1 MSIAIADENFFN
13 KGLKLFKDK
22 KYEDARFMFERGIV
36 FNPKDSNSY
45 LYLAKIYN
53 IQEDQDKEEKNL
65 EATLLIEPN
74 NEEAILMSMKIA
86 LERSNYSKVKDL
98 SNTFSKVCKKL
109 CNENKEILDTLAN
122 IEPKKMSLDKN
133 LNKILIIDFGSQF
146 TQLIARRIRESGV
159 YSEIISH
166 KKVKN
171 KNIDNSIKGI
181 ILSGGPLNV
190 YQINK
195 YSFDK
200 RIIENQIPVLGICFG
215 HQILSKL
222 NGGRVKQSKYREFG
236 LANIRK
242 KRESILTKN
251 FFNKKNI
258 NKVWM
263 SHADQVSKLPK
274 NFNVIASSQN
284 SKFAII
290 ENKKKNFYGVQF
302 HPEVTHTENGKKLI
316 NNFIFLI
323 CKIKR
328 NWSSKDQKIKL
339 IKDVQ
344 NLVGKNKV
352 ICALSGGVD
361 SSVVAQLL
369 NKAIGKNLFCIF
381 VNTGLLRKNE
391 EIQVVKTFKKKLK
404 INLIY
409 VNAENEF
416 LRKLNNVS
424 DPEKKRKIIG
434 NLFIKIFER
443 YAKRIKNVKFLA
455 QGTLYPDLI
464 ESKSVTGSQT
474 SKIKSHHN
482 VGGLPKK
489 MKLKL
494 VEPLKFLFKDEV
506 RKLGLELK
514 LSKEIISRHPFPGPG
529 LAIRMPGIIT
539 KEKIKI
545 LKEADNYFIQ
555 ALREHNLYNKIWQ
568 AYAALLP
575 VKTVGVMGD
584 NRTYEYL
591 CLLRAITSEDGMTA
605 DFYDFKK
612 SFIQMISNKIV
623 NSIRGVNRV
632 VYDVTS
638 KPPSTIELE

>member
-1 MSIAIADENFFN
+1 
-13 KGLKLFKDK
+13 
-22 KYEDARFMFERGIV
+22 
-36 FNPKDSNSY
+36 
-45 LYLAKIYN
+45 
-53 IQEDQDKEEKNL
+53 
-65 EATLLIEPN
+65 
-74 NEEAILMSMKIA
+74 
-86 LERSNYSKVKDL
+86 
-98 SNTFSKVCKKL
+98 
-109 CNENKEILDTLAN
+109 
-122 IEPKKMSLDKN
+122 MSLDQN
-133 LNKILIIDFGSQF
+133 LDKVVIIDFGSQF
-146 TQLIARRIRESGV
+146 TQLIARRIRELGV
-159 YSEIISH
+159 FSEIVSH
-166 KKVKN
+166 KKIRTSDINQSVR
-171 KNIDNSIKGI
+171 GI

-200 RIIENQIPVLGICFG
+200 KILELNIPILGICFG

-222 NGGRVKQSKYREFG
+222 NGGRVRQSKHREFG
-236 LANIRK
+236 LANIFK
-242 KRESILTKN
+242 KRDSLLTKN
-251 FFNKKNI
+251 FYGVKKT
-258 NKVWM
+258 KEVWM

-274 NFNVIASSQN
+274 NFQVIASSTN
-284 SKFAII
+284 SKYAIV
-290 ENKKKNFYGVQF
+290 ENKLKKYYGVQF

-316 NNFIFLI
+316 SNFVFLI
-323 CKIKR
+323 CKIKK

-339 IKDVQ
+339 INEVRDQ
-344 NLVGKNKV
+344 VGSHKV

-369 NKAIGKNLFCIF
+369 NKAIGKKLYCIF
-381 VNTGLLRKNE
+381 VNTGLLRKDE
-391 EIQVVKTFKKKLK
+391 ETQVVQTFKKRLK
-404 INLIY
+404 MNLIY

-416 LRKLNNVS
+416 LGKLKNVY

-443 YAKRIKNVKFLA
+443 YAKKIKDVKFLA

-489 MKLKL
+489 MNLKL

-514 LSKEIISRHPFPGPG
+514 LSNEIISRHPFPGPG
-529 LAIRMPGIIT
+529 LAIRMPGNIT
-539 KEKIKI
+539 NEKIKI
-545 LKEADNYFIQ
+545 LKEADYYFIQ
-555 ALREHNLYNKIWQ
+555 ALKDHGLYHKIWQ

-605 DFYDFKK
+605 DFFEFRK
-612 SFIQMISNKIV
+612 SFMQTISNKIV
-623 NSIRGVNRV
+623 NSIRGINRV

>member
-1 MSIAIADENFFN
+1 
-13 KGLKLFKDK
+13 
-22 KYEDARFMFERGIV
+22 
-36 FNPKDSNSY
+36 
-45 LYLAKIYN
+45 
-53 IQEDQDKEEKNL
+53 
-65 EATLLIEPN
+65 
-74 NEEAILMSMKIA
+74 
-86 LERSNYSKVKDL
+86 
-98 SNTFSKVCKKL
+98 
-109 CNENKEILDTLAN
+109 
-122 IEPKKMSLDKN
+122 MSLDKN
-133 LNKILIIDFGSQF
+133 LNKIIIIDFGSQF
-146 TQLIARRIRESGV
+146 TQLIARRIRELGIF
-159 YSEIISH
+159 SEILSH
-166 KKVKN
+166 KKIITKD
-171 KNIDNSIKGI
+171 IDSSIKGI

-200 RIIENQIPVLGICFG
+200 KIINLNIPILGICFG

-222 NGGRVKQSKYREFG
+222 NGGRVKQSKHREFG
-236 LANIRK
+236 LANIYK
-242 KRESILTKN
+242 KNESLLTKN
-251 FFNKKNI
+251 FFNKK
-258 NKVWM
+258 KTKRVWM

-274 NFNVIASSQN
+274 DFKVIASSTN
-284 SKFAII
+284 SKFAIV
-290 ENKKKNFYGVQF
+290 ENKQKKFYGIQF

-316 NNFIFLI
+316 SNFIFLV
-323 CKIKR
+323 CKMKR
-328 NWSSKDQKIKL
+328 NWSSRDQKIQL
-339 IKDVQ
+339 IKEVKDQ
-344 NLVGKNKV
+344 VGSEKV

-369 NKAIGKNLFCIF
+369 NKAIGSKLYCIF

-391 EIQVVKTFKKKLK
+391 ELQVVQTFKKRLK

-409 VNAENEF
+409 VNAEKEF
-416 LRKLNNVS
+416 LKKLHNVS

-434 NLFIKIFER
+434 KLFIKIFER
-443 YAKRIKNVKFLA
+443 YAKKIKNVKFLA

-489 MKLKL
+489 MNLKL
-494 VEPLKFLFKDEV
+494 IEPLKFLFKDEV
-506 RKLGLELK
+506 RKLGLELN
-514 LSKEIISRHPFPGPG
+514 LSKDIISRHPFPGPG

-539 KEKIKI
+539 NEKIKI
-545 LKEADNYFIQ
+545 LKEADYYFIQ
-555 ALREHNLYNKIWQ
+555 ALRDHDLYHKIWQ

-605 DFYDFKK
+605 DFFEFRK
-612 SFIQMISNKIV
+612 SFMQTISNKIV
-623 NSIRGVNRV
+623 NNIRGINRV

>member
-1 MSIAIADENFFN
+1 
-13 KGLKLFKDK
+13 
-22 KYEDARFMFERGIV
+22 
-36 FNPKDSNSY
+36 
-45 LYLAKIYN
+45 
-53 IQEDQDKEEKNL
+53 
-65 EATLLIEPN
+65 
-74 NEEAILMSMKIA
+74 
-86 LERSNYSKVKDL
+86 
-98 SNTFSKVCKKL
+98 
-109 CNENKEILDTLAN
+109 
-122 IEPKKMSLDKN
+122 MSLDLS

-146 TQLIARRIRESGV
+146 TQLIARRIRELGIF
-159 YSEIISH
+159 SEIVSH
-166 KKVKN
+166 KKIKN
-171 KNIDNSIKGI
+171 KDIDFSVKGI

-200 RIIENQIPVLGICFG
+200 KIIENKTPVLGICFG

-222 NGGRVKQSKYREFG
+222 KGGKVKQSKHREFG
-236 LANIRK
+236 LANISK
-242 KRESILTKN
+242 KKDSLLTKDL
-251 FFNKKNI
+251 FKNKKTI
-258 NKVWM
+258 KVWM

-274 NFNVIASSQN
+274 NFDVVASSLN

-290 ENKKKNFYGVQF
+290 ENKSKKYYGVQF
-302 HPEVTHTENGKKLI
+302 HPEVTHTDNGKKLI
-316 NNFIFLI
+316 SNFVFLI
-323 CKIKR
+323 CQIKK
-328 NWSSKDQKIKL
+328 NWSSKDQKNKL
-339 IKDVQ
+339 IKDVKRQ
-344 NLVGKNKV
+344 VGKNKV

-369 NKAIGKNLFCIF
+369 NKAIGKKLYCIF

-391 EIQVVKTFKKKLK
+391 EKQVVETFKKKLR

-409 VNAENEF
+409 VNAEKEF
-416 LRKLNNVS
+416 LKKLTNVS
-424 DPEKKRKIIG
+424 DPEKKRKVIG

-443 YAKRIKNVKFLA
+443 YAKKIKNVKFLA

-506 RKLGLELK
+506 RKLGLELN
-514 LSKEIISRHPFPGPG
+514 LSKDIISRHPFPGPG
-529 LAIRMPGIIT
+529 LAIRMPGAIT
-539 KEKIKI
+539 KEKINI
-545 LKEADNYFIQ
+545 LKEADYYFIQ
-555 ALREHNLYNKIWQ
+555 ALKEHGLYHKIWQ

-605 DFYDFKK
+605 DFFEFKK
-612 SFIQMISNKIV
+612 SFSQMISNKIV
-623 NSIRGVNRV
+623 NSIRGINRV
-632 VYDVTS
+632 VYDITS

>member
-1 MSIAIADENFFN
+1 
-13 KGLKLFKDK
+13 
-22 KYEDARFMFERGIV
+22 
-36 FNPKDSNSY
+36 
-45 LYLAKIYN
+45 
-53 IQEDQDKEEKNL
+53 
-65 EATLLIEPN
+65 
-74 NEEAILMSMKIA
+74 
-86 LERSNYSKVKDL
+86 
-98 SNTFSKVCKKL
+98 
-109 CNENKEILDTLAN
+109 
-122 IEPKKMSLDKN
+122 MSLDQS

-146 TQLIARRIRESGV
+146 TQLIARRIRELGIFSKIV
-159 YSEIISH
+159 SH

-171 KNIDNSIKGI
+171 SEINSYIKGI

-190 YQINK
+190 YEIKK

-200 RIIENQIPVLGICFG
+200 KIIQNGVPVLGICFG
-215 HQILSKL
+215 HQMLSKL
-222 NGGRVKQSKYREFG
+222 NGGKVKQSKHREFG
-236 LANIRK
+236 LANVYK
-242 KRESILTKN
+242 KNNSLLTNN
-251 FFNKKNI
+251 FFNNKKTL
-258 NKVWM
+258 KVWM
-263 SHADQVSKLPK
+263 SHADEVSKLPK
-274 NFNVIASSQN
+274 NFKVIASSQN
-284 SKFAII
+284 SKFAIV
-290 ENKKKNFYGVQF
+290 ENKTKNFYGVQF

-316 NNFIFLI
+316 SNFVFKI
-323 CKIKR
+323 CKIKK
-328 NWSSKDQKIKL
+328 NWSSKDQKIRL
-339 IKDVQ
+339 IKEVRKQ
-344 NLVGKNKV
+344 VGNNKV

-369 NKAIGKNLFCIF
+369 NKAIGKKLYCIF

-391 EIQVVKTFKKKLK
+391 EKQVIETFKKRLK

-409 VNAENEF
+409 VNAEKEF
-416 LRKLNNVS
+416 LKRLVNIS
-424 DPEKKRKIIG
+424 DPEQKRKIIG

-443 YAKRIKNVKFLA
+443 YANKIKNVKYLA

-506 RKLGLELK
+506 RKLGLELN
-514 LSKEIISRHPFPGPG
+514 LNKEIISRHPFPGPG
-529 LAIRMPGIIT
+529 LAIRMPGAVT
-539 KEKIKI
+539 KEKINI

-555 ALREHNLYNKIWQ
+555 ALKENDLYHKIWQ

-605 DFYDFKK
+605 DFYEFKK
-612 SFIQMISNKIV
+612 SFSQMISNKIV
-623 NSIRGVNRV
+623 NSIRGINRV
-632 VYDVTS
+632 VYDITS

>member
-1 MSIAIADENFFN
+1 
-13 KGLKLFKDK
+13 
-22 KYEDARFMFERGIV
+22 
-36 FNPKDSNSY
+36 
-45 LYLAKIYN
+45 
-53 IQEDQDKEEKNL
+53 
-65 EATLLIEPN
+65 
-74 NEEAILMSMKIA
+74 
-86 LERSNYSKVKDL
+86 
-98 SNTFSKVCKKL
+98 
-109 CNENKEILDTLAN
+109 
-122 IEPKKMSLDKN
+122 MSLDKN

-146 TQLIARRIRESGV
+146 TQLIARRIRELGV
-159 YSEIISH
+159 FSEIISH
-166 KKVKN
+166 KKIKN
-171 KNIDNSIKGI
+171 KDIDKSIKGI

-190 YQINK
+190 YQIDRNN
-195 YSFDK
+195 FDK
-200 RIIENQIPVLGICFG
+200 KIIENKIPILGICFG

-222 NGGRVKQSKYREFG
+222 NGGKVKHSKHREFG
-236 LANIRK
+236 LVDIK
-242 KRESILTKN
+242 KKNKSTLTRN
-251 FFNKKNI
+251 FFDKQNK

-274 NFNVIASSQN
+274 NFKVIASSSN
-284 SKFAII
+284 SKFTII

-302 HPEVTHTENGKKLI
+302 HPEVTHTKNGKKLI
-316 NNFIFLI
+316 KNFVFLI
-323 CKIKR
+323 CKIKK
-328 NWSSKDQKIKL
+328 NWSPKDQKIKL
-339 IKDVQ
+339 IKEVQ
-344 NLVGKNKV
+344 EIAGNNKV

-369 NKAIGKNLFCIF
+369 NKAIGKKLFCIF

-391 EIQVVKTFKKKLK
+391 EIEVVKIFKKKLK

-409 VNAENEF
+409 VNAEKEF
-416 LRKLNNVS
+416 LRKLHNIS

-443 YAKRIKNVKFLA
+443 YAKKIKNVKFLA

-489 MKLKL
+489 MRLKL
-494 VEPLKFLFKDEV
+494 IEPLKFLFKDEV
-506 RKLGLELK
+506 RKLGSELN
-514 LSKEIISRHPFPGPG
+514 LSNEIISRHPFPGPG

-545 LKEADNYFIQ
+545 LKEADSYFIQ
-555 ALREHNLYNKIWQ
+555 ALRDHNLYNKIWQ

-605 DFYDFKK
+605 DFFDFKK
-612 SFIQMISNKIV
+612 TFIQMISSKIV
-623 NSIRGVNRV
+623 NSIRGINRV

>member
-1 MSIAIADENFFN
+1 
-13 KGLKLFKDK
+13 
-22 KYEDARFMFERGIV
+22 
-36 FNPKDSNSY
+36 
-45 LYLAKIYN
+45 
-53 IQEDQDKEEKNL
+53 
-65 EATLLIEPN
+65 
-74 NEEAILMSMKIA
+74 
-86 LERSNYSKVKDL
+86 
-98 SNTFSKVCKKL
+98 
-109 CNENKEILDTLAN
+109 
-122 IEPKKMSLDKN
+122 MSLNRKLD
-133 LNKILIIDFGSQF
+133 KILIIDFGSQF
-146 TQLIARRIRESGV
+146 TQLIARRIREFGV
-159 YSEIISH
+159 FCEIISH
-166 KKVKN
+166 KKIKT
-171 KNIDNSIKGI
+171 KNIDHSIKGL

-200 RIIENQIPVLGICFG
+200 RIIEKQIPILGICFG

-222 NGGRVKQSKYREFG
+222 NGGKVKQSKYREFG
-236 LANIRK
+236 LANIYK
-242 KRESILTKN
+242 KKESILIKN
-251 FFNKKNI
+251 FFNKKRI

-274 NFNVIASSQN
+274 YFNVIASSQN
-284 SKFAII
+284 SKYAII
-290 ENKKKNFYGVQF
+290 ENRSKKFYGVQF
-302 HPEVTHTENGKKLI
+302 HPEVTHTQNGKRLI
-316 NNFIFLI
+316 HNFIFLI
-323 CKIKR
+323 CKIKK
-328 NWSSKDQKIKL
+328 NWSSKDQKNQL
-339 IKDVQ
+339 IKEVRETVK
-344 NLVGKNKV
+344 NNKV

-369 NKAIGKNLFCIF
+369 NKAIGKKLYCIF

-391 EIQVVKTFKKKLK
+391 ETQVVKTFKKKLK
-404 INLIY
+404 INLLY
-409 VNAENEF
+409 VNAEKEF
-416 LRKLNNVS
+416 IRKLKNIS

-443 YAKRIKNVKFLA
+443 YAKRIKGVKFLA

-482 VGGLPKK
+482 VGGLPKR
-489 MKLKL
+489 MKLRL

-506 RKLGLELK
+506 RKLGLELN

-529 LAIRMPGIIT
+529 LAIRIPGIIT
-539 KEKIKI
+539 QEKIKI
-545 LKEADNYFIQ
+545 LKEADYHFIKS
-555 ALREHNLYNKIWQ
+555 LKENNLYDKIWQ

-605 DFYDFKK
+605 DFFDFKK
-612 SFIQMISNKIV
+612 TFIQMISNKIV
-623 NSIRGVNRV
+623 NSIRGINRV

>member
-1 MSIAIADENFFN
+1 
-13 KGLKLFKDK
+13 
-22 KYEDARFMFERGIV
+22 
-36 FNPKDSNSY
+36 
-45 LYLAKIYN
+45 
-53 IQEDQDKEEKNL
+53 
-65 EATLLIEPN
+65 
-74 NEEAILMSMKIA
+74 
-86 LERSNYSKVKDL
+86 
-98 SNTFSKVCKKL
+98 
-109 CNENKEILDTLAN
+109 
-122 IEPKKMSLDKN
+122 MSLN
-133 LNKILIIDFGSQF
+133 QSLNKILIIDFGSQF
-146 TQLIARRIRESGV
+146 TQLVARRIRELGV
-159 YSEIISH
+159 FSEIVSH
-166 KKVKN
+166 KKIKN
-171 KNIDNSIKGI
+171 SNIDKSIKGI

-190 YQINK
+190 YEINK

-200 RIIENQIPVLGICFG
+200 RIIENGLPVLGICFG

-222 NGGRVKQSKYREFG
+222 NGGKVKQSKHREFG
-236 LANIRK
+236 LANIYK
-242 KRESILTKN
+242 KKESLLIKN
-251 FFNKKNI
+251 FFNNKKI

-274 NFNVIASSQN
+274 NFTVIASTQN
-284 SKFAII
+284 SRFAII
-290 ENKKKNFYGVQF
+290 ENKLKNFYGVQF

-316 NNFIFLI
+316 SNFIFLV

-339 IKDVQ
+339 IKEITNQ
-344 NLVGKNKV
+344 VGNNKV

-369 NKAIGKNLFCIF
+369 NKAIGKKLTCIF
-381 VNTGLLRKNE
+381 VNTGLLRKDE
-391 EIQVVKTFKKKLK
+391 EKQVVKTFKNKLK
-404 INLIY
+404 INLVYI
-409 VNAENEF
+409 NAEREF
-416 LRKLNNVS
+416 IKKLSNVS

-443 YAKRIKNVKFLA
+443 YAKKVKNVKFLA

-506 RKLGLELK
+506 RKLGLELN
-514 LSKEIISRHPFPGPG
+514 LSKDIISRHPFPGPG
-529 LAIRMPGIIT
+529 LAIRMPGVIT
-539 KEKIKI
+539 KKRINI
-545 LKEADNYFIQ
+545 LKQADYYFIQ
-555 ALREHNLYNKIWQ
+555 ALKDHGLYHKIWQ

-605 DFYDFKK
+605 DFYEFKK
-612 SFIQMISNKIV
+612 PFVQMISNKIV
-623 NSIRGVNRV
+623 NSIRGINRV
-632 VYDVTS
+632 VYDITS

>member
-1 MSIAIADENFFN
+1 
-13 KGLKLFKDK
+13 
-22 KYEDARFMFERGIV
+22 
-36 FNPKDSNSY
+36 
-45 LYLAKIYN
+45 
-53 IQEDQDKEEKNL
+53 
-65 EATLLIEPN
+65 
-74 NEEAILMSMKIA
+74 
-86 LERSNYSKVKDL
+86 
-98 SNTFSKVCKKL
+98 
-109 CNENKEILDTLAN
+109 
-122 IEPKKMSLDKN
+122 MSLDQS

-146 TQLIARRIRESGV
+146 TQLIARRIRELGV
-159 YSEIISH
+159 FSEIISH
-166 KKVKN
+166 KKIKN

-190 YQINK
+190 YEINK

-200 RIIENQIPVLGICFG
+200 KIIKNGIPVLGICFG

-222 NGGRVKQSKYREFG
+222 NGGRVKQSKHREFG
-236 LANIRK
+236 LTNIYK
-242 KRESILTKN
+242 KKDSLLIKK
-251 FFNKKNI
+251 FFNNKKFI
-258 NKVWM
+258 KVWM

-274 NFNVIASSQN
+274 NFKVIASSKN
-284 SKFAII
+284 SKFAIV
-290 ENKKKNFYGVQF
+290 ENKSKKFYGVQF

-316 NNFIFLI
+316 SNFIFLI
-323 CKIKR
+323 CGIKK
-328 NWSSKDQKIKL
+328 NWSLKDQKMKL
-339 IKDVQ
+339 IKDVRDQ
-344 NLVGKNKV
+344 VGENKV

-369 NKAIGKNLFCIF
+369 NKAIGKKLYCIF

-391 EIQVVKTFKKKLK
+391 EKQVVETFKKRLK

-409 VNAENEF
+409 VNAEKEF
-416 LRKLNNVS
+416 IKKLTNVS

-434 NLFIKIFER
+434 NLFIKIFEI
-443 YAKRIKNVKFLA
+443 YAKKIKNVKFLA

-464 ESKSVTGSQT
+464 ESKSVTGSQS

-494 VEPLKFLFKDEV
+494 LEPLKFLFKDEV
-506 RKLGLELK
+506 RKLGLELN

-539 KEKIKI
+539 KEKISI
-545 LKEADNYFIQ
+545 LKEADHYFIQ
-555 ALREHNLYNKIWQ
+555 SLKEHGLYNKIWQ

-591 CLLRAITSEDGMTA
+591 CLLRAITSKDGMTA
-605 DFYDFKK
+605 DFYEFKK
-612 SFIQMISNKIV
+612 SFIQIISNKIV
-623 NSIRGVNRV
+623 NSIRGINRV
-632 VYDVTS
+632 VYDITS

>member
-1 MSIAIADENFFN
+1 
-13 KGLKLFKDK
+13 
-22 KYEDARFMFERGIV
+22 
-36 FNPKDSNSY
+36 
-45 LYLAKIYN
+45 
-53 IQEDQDKEEKNL
+53 
-65 EATLLIEPN
+65 
-74 NEEAILMSMKIA
+74 
-86 LERSNYSKVKDL
+86 
-98 SNTFSKVCKKL
+98 
-109 CNENKEILDTLAN
+109 
-122 IEPKKMSLDKN
+122 MSLDQN
-133 LNKILIIDFGSQF
+133 LNKVVIIDFGSQF
-146 TQLIARRIRESGV
+146 TQLIARRIRELGV
-159 YSEIISH
+159 FSEIVSH
-166 KKVKN
+166 KKIRT
-171 KNIDNSIKGI
+171 IDINQSVRGI

-195 YSFDK
+195 YSFDRK
-200 RIIENQIPVLGICFG
+200 ILELNIPILGICFG

-222 NGGRVKQSKYREFG
+222 NGGRVKQSKHREFG
-236 LANIRK
+236 FANIFK
-242 KRESILTKN
+242 KKDSLLTKN
-251 FFNKKNI
+251 FYGSKKT
-258 NKVWM
+258 KEVWM

-274 NFNVIASSQN
+274 NFKVIASSTN
-284 SKFAII
+284 SKYAIV
-290 ENKKKNFYGVQF
+290 ENKLKKFYGVQF

-316 NNFIFLI
+316 SNFIFLI

-328 NWSSKDQKIKL
+328 NWSSRDQKIKL
-339 IKDVQ
+339 ITEVRDQ
-344 NLVGKNKV
+344 VGTHKV

-369 NKAIGKNLFCIF
+369 NKAIGKKLYCIF

-391 EIQVVKTFKKKLK
+391 ETQVVRTFKKKLK
-404 INLIY
+404 MNLIY
-409 VNAENEF
+409 VNAEKEF
-416 LRKLNNVS
+416 LGKLKNVS

-443 YAKRIKNVKFLA
+443 YAKKIKNVKFLA

-489 MKLKL
+489 MNLKL

-539 KEKIKI
+539 NEKIKI
-545 LKEADNYFIQ
+545 LKEADYYFIQ
-555 ALREHNLYNKIWQ
+555 ALREHGLYHKIWQ

-605 DFYDFKK
+605 DFFEFRK
-612 SFIQMISNKIV
+612 SFMQTISNKIV
-623 NSIRGVNRV
+623 NSIRGINRV

>member
-1 MSIAIADENFFN
+1 
-13 KGLKLFKDK
+13 
-22 KYEDARFMFERGIV
+22 
-36 FNPKDSNSY
+36 
-45 LYLAKIYN
+45 
-53 IQEDQDKEEKNL
+53 
-65 EATLLIEPN
+65 
-74 NEEAILMSMKIA
+74 
-86 LERSNYSKVKDL
+86 
-98 SNTFSKVCKKL
+98 
-109 CNENKEILDTLAN
+109 
-122 IEPKKMSLDKN
+122 MSLDQN
-133 LNKILIIDFGSQF
+133 LEKVVIIDFGSQF
-146 TQLIARRIRESGV
+146 TQLIARRIRELGV
-159 YSEIISH
+159 FSEIVSH
-166 KKVKN
+166 KKIRT
-171 KNIDNSIKGI
+171 IDINQSVRGI

-200 RIIENQIPVLGICFG
+200 TILELNIPILGICFG

-222 NGGRVKQSKYREFG
+222 NGGRVKQSKHREFG
-236 LANIRK
+236 LANIFRK
-242 KRESILTKN
+242 RDSLLTKN
-251 FFNKKNI
+251 FYNMKKNK
-258 NKVWM
+258 KVWM
-263 SHADQVSKLPK
+263 SHADQVSRLPK
-274 NFNVIASSQN
+274 NFQVVASSTN
-284 SKFAII
+284 SKYAIV
-290 ENKKKNFYGVQF
+290 ENKLKKFYGVQF

-316 NNFIFLI
+316 SNFVFLI
-323 CKIKR
+323 CKIKK
-328 NWSSKDQKIKL
+328 NWSSRDQKIKL
-339 IKDVQ
+339 INEVRDQ
-344 NLVGKNKV
+344 VGTNKV

-369 NKAIGKNLFCIF
+369 NKSIGKKLYCIF

-391 EIQVVKTFKKKLK
+391 ETQVVRTFKKRLK
-404 INLIY
+404 MNLIY
-409 VNAENEF
+409 VNAEKEF
-416 LRKLNNVS
+416 LGKLKNVS

-443 YAKRIKNVKFLA
+443 YAKKIKNVKFLA

-489 MKLKL
+489 MNLKL

-529 LAIRMPGIIT
+529 LAIRMPGVIT
-539 KEKIKI
+539 NEKIKI
-545 LKEADNYFIQ
+545 LKEADYYFIQ
-555 ALREHNLYNKIWQ
+555 ALREHGLYHKIWQ

-605 DFYDFKK
+605 DFFEFRK
-612 SFIQMISNKIV
+612 SFMQTISNKIV
-623 NSIRGVNRV
+623 NSIRGINRV

>member
-1 MSIAIADENFFN
+1 
-13 KGLKLFKDK
+13 
-22 KYEDARFMFERGIV
+22 
-36 FNPKDSNSY
+36 
-45 LYLAKIYN
+45 
-53 IQEDQDKEEKNL
+53 
-65 EATLLIEPN
+65 
-74 NEEAILMSMKIA
+74 
-86 LERSNYSKVKDL
+86 
-98 SNTFSKVCKKL
+98 
-109 CNENKEILDTLAN
+109 
-122 IEPKKMSLDKN
+122 MSLDKN

-200 RIIENQIPVLGICFG
+200 KIIENQIPVLGICFG

-242 KRESILTKN
+242 KRESILIKN

-369 NKAIGKNLFCIF
+369 NKAIGKKLFCIF

-416 LRKLNNVS
+416 LKKLNNVS

>member
-1 MSIAIADENFFN
+1 
-13 KGLKLFKDK
+13 
-22 KYEDARFMFERGIV
+22 
-36 FNPKDSNSY
+36 
-45 LYLAKIYN
+45 
-53 IQEDQDKEEKNL
+53 
-65 EATLLIEPN
+65 
-74 NEEAILMSMKIA
+74 
-86 LERSNYSKVKDL
+86 
-98 SNTFSKVCKKL
+98 
-109 CNENKEILDTLAN
+109 
-122 IEPKKMSLDKN
+122 MSLDKN

-369 NKAIGKNLFCIF
+369 NKAIGKKLFCIF

-416 LRKLNNVS
+416 LKKLSNVS

-555 ALREHNLYNKIWQ
+555 ALRDHNLYNKIWQ